1 MIKLSAEESDNLA
14 ERAKVVSER
23 LAALLKDLPTLDA
36 PSSQMAMTAA
46 DEAYKQFMTTLAAFV
61 KRSVQKSRN

>member
-1 MIKLSAEESDNLA
+1 MITLSAEESDNLA

-36 PSSQMAMTAA
+36 PSSQMAMKAA
-46 DEAYKQFMTTLAAFV
+46 DEAYKQFMTTLDAFV